1 MWKGRTDLGPPRL
14 SAELRANA
22 LVRVDTPLLRLDV
35 RLERGR
41 GRQMLDEHQE
51 LPPGET
57 LF

>member
-1 MWKGRTDLGPPRL
+1 MWKGDLGPPRL